1 MIDPPGTL
9 VGDAIENPG
18 NALALLDCARMFAV
32 DCRFRDTKG
41 LSLSAE
47 LLAALGDALPV
58 AAAAEIGALHPRTIA
73 FDNGPGASDVYGLR
87 PGTGFTLVVGNERRG
102 LSHGMR
108 SLATHAAQVP
118 MRSRRVNCLN
128 VAAAA
133 AVALYYLRQPQALRR
148 GLAARPRAPPPGA
161 AAGGRRDH
169 VELGSALRSAA
180 ALGWSRAFVED
191 RHRVWFGVDRATR
204 AEGRGAARRGRNDIR
219 VVPATAETLRA
230 FDEVM
235 VVTAGPRGVPL
246 RKLDLARGPRQV
258 IVIPDESRAGPEREG
273 WAGRAGRDPQLAR
286 VELPAG
292 GDAVRRYR
300 LVATIAMAEIDRQ
313 VGARAAPGDAPRS
326 PRRWPTYDRG
336 LGRAEGVGEAGEL
349 VPFAELMG
357 Y

>member
-148 GLAARPRAPPPGA
+148 GSRHDPERSRPELLLAGA
-161 AAGGRRDH
+161 GDH

-204 AEGRGAARRGRNDIR
+204 AESRGAARRGRNDIR

-230 FDEVM
+230 FDQVM

-300 LVATIAMAEIDRQ
+300 LVATIAPACSG
-313 VGARAAPGDAPRS
+313 GAATPADA
-326 PRRWPTYDRG
+326 RRG
-336 LGRAEGVGEAGEL
+336 SA
-349 VPFAELMG
+349 
-357 Y
+357 

>member
-1 MIDPPGTL
+1 VIDPPGTL

-18 NALALLDCARMFAV
+18 NALALFDCARMFAV

-47 LLAALGDALPV
+47 LQAALGDALPI

-133 AVALYYLRQPQALRR
+133 AVALYYLRQPQALGRASPRDPERR
-148 GLAARPRAPPPGA
+148 RPELLLAGA
-161 AAGGRRDH
+161 GDH

-180 ALGWSRAFVED
+180 ALGWPRVFVED
-191 RHRVWFGVDRATR
+191 RHRVWFGVDRATG
-204 AEGRGAARRGRNDIR
+204 AEGRGAARRGRNDIN
-219 VVPATAETLRA
+219 VVPAIAETLRA
-230 FDEVM
+230 FDEVT

-258 IVIPDESRAGPEREG
+258 IVIPDESGAGPEREG
-273 WAGRAGRDPQLAR
+273 WAGGAGRNQNLAR

-313 VGARAAPGDAPRS
+313 VGARTAAGDAPRS
-326 PRRWPTYDRG
+326 SRRRPTYDRG
-336 LGRAEGVGEAGEL
+336 LRASEKPGK
-349 VPFAELMG
+349 
-357 Y
+357 

>member
-1 MIDPPGTL
+1 MTGPPGTL

-18 NALALLDCARMFAV
+18 NALALVDCARLFGV

-41 LSLSAE
+41 LALSPE
-47 LLAALGDALPV
+47 LLAALDGTIPV
-58 AAAAEIGALHPRTIA
+58 ADTAEIGALHPRTIA
-73 FDNGPGASDVYGLR
+73 FDNGPEAADVYGLR
-87 PGTGFTLVVGNERRG
+87 PGSGFTLLVGNERRG

-108 SLATHAAQVP
+108 ALATQAAQVP

-148 GLAARPRAPPPGA
+148 ASRPQPERRRPELLLAGP
-161 AAGGRRDH
+161 RDH

-180 ALGWSRAFVED
+180 ALGWPRSFVED
-191 RHRVWFGVDRATR
+191 RHRVWFGVDRATL

-219 VVPATAETLRA
+219 VVPATATTVDA

-246 RKLDLARGPRQV
+246 AKLDLARGPRQV
-258 IVIPDESRAGPEREG
+258 IVIPDETGRIAEPED
-273 WAGRAGRDPQLAR
+273 WTGRAGRNLRFAR
-286 VELPAG
+286 VEVPV

-313 VGARAAPGDAPRS
+313 VGERATPGGPSRAPL
-326 PRRWPTYDRG
+326 RWPTYDRG
-336 LGRAEGVGEAGEL
+336 VDRLEGVDDGGEL
-349 VPFAELMG
+349 VRFAELLQ

>member
-148 GLAARPRAPPPGA
+148 GSRHDPERRRPELLLAGA
-161 AAGGRRDH
+161 GDH

-191 RHRVWFGVDRATR
+191 RHRVARSTR
-204 AEGRGAARRGRNDIR
+204 
-219 VVPATAETLRA
+219 
-230 FDEVM
+230 
-235 VVTAGPRGVPL
+235 
-246 RKLDLARGPRQV
+246 
-258 IVIPDESRAGPEREG
+258 
-273 WAGRAGRDPQLAR
+273 
-286 VELPAG
+286 
-292 GDAVRRYR
+292 
-300 LVATIAMAEIDRQ
+300 
-313 VGARAAPGDAPRS
+313 
-326 PRRWPTYDRG
+326 
-336 LGRAEGVGEAGEL
+336 
-349 VPFAELMG
+349 
-357 Y
+357 